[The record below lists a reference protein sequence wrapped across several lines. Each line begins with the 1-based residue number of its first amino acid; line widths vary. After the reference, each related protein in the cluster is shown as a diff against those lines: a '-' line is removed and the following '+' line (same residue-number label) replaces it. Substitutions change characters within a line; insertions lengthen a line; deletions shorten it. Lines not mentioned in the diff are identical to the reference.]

1 MSPTIL
7 TDVSGIDEVHVQ
19 VLTAAFD
26 AAVATLRSTASAAA
40 PPRRLDGWTE
50 DLVRRF
56 DRDLAARGPKQRDI
70 VRAIAAADG
79 QIDRATLK
87 SICGFA
93 PARTLNGITK
103 PAKGVLR
110 VLARRG
116 NLPAG
121 CDEDTS
127 DANPMRPWYADGPG
141 QATDFFMEPS
151 LAQLFVRALG
161 LSTHPR
167 PNAGPPESGTD
178 SNGSSTDGGAEQ
190 VPGATH

>member
-7 TDVSGIDEVHVQ
+7 TDVSGIDEANVP

-26 AAVATLRSTASAAA
+26 AAVAALRSAASAPPA
-40 PPRRLDGWTE
+40 PRRLDGWTE

-56 DRDLAARGPKQRDI
+56 DQTLAARGPKQREV
-70 VRAIAAADG
+70 VRAIAVAG
-79 QIDRATLK
+79 GKIDRATLK

-93 PARTLNGITK
+93 PERTLNGITK

-110 VLARRG
+110 VLAHRG
-116 NLPAG
+116 DLPAG
-121 CDEDTS
+121 CAEDTS
-127 DANPMRPWYADGPG
+127 DANPMRPWYANGPG

-161 LSTHPR
+161 LS
-167 PNAGPPESGTD
+167 A
-178 SNGSSTDGGAEQ
+178 A
-190 VPGATH
+190 